1 MADSNLPT
9 RYIIDLNDV
18 DINSPSDGQILFI
31 DSSGVVSNE
40 TPTFATAA
48 DISGL
53 DTRLDTVETD
63 LDAAELT
70 ILSLDSRLDTAETD
84 IDNLQS
90 AGYQPLD
97 ADLTA
102 LAGLSSTGI
111 VARSASNTYSLR
123 TITGTTDRISIS
135 NGDGVSGN
143 PSIDI
148 STSYAGQNTITT
160 LGTVSTGTWSAT
172 TIAVNKGGTNATTA
186 SDARTNLGLII
197 GTDIQAYDP
206 TLSALAGVT
215 TAANKLIYADGS
227 DSFTTTDLTSFIRTL
242 LDDTTST
249 EARATLEITAGQ
261 PADST
266 LTALAAYNTDGLL
279 TQTAADTFTGRTL
292 TGTSNRISISN
303 GNGVSGNPTID
314 IHSSYVGQTSITTL
328 GTITTGTWT
337 ANTIAAIYGGTG
349 IASYTAGNY
358 INALNST
365 TLQQR
370 TPSQVL
376 SDIGAQPIDSTLT
389 SLAGFNS
396 NGIIVQ
402 TAADTFTSRSVTTSG
417 TILAIANGNGVS
429 GDILLNIQEDQID
442 INNIAGT
449 LSVIKGGTGIS
460 SYTTGNYINAVSSDT
475 LQQRTPSQVLSDISA
490 QAADSTLTA
499 LAGFNTNGL
508 VTQTT
513 ADTFTGRTISAASNK
528 ISISN
533 GDGVSGNPT
542 IDITEANLTL
552 GNIGGTLG
560 ISKGGTG
567 QTTANT
573 ALNALLPTQTS
584 NSGKILVT
592 NGTDTSW
599 STLKNNFFGP
609 ALVGTPIT
617 IRNTSTLASGDN
629 TMYTVPSGYWL
640 FVLNRK
646 IKGTTATR
654 TYIDKIMF
662 NATTD
667 VAMESGVSVGSTAVS
682 NLDKFYLL
690 NENELLKCNVS
701 GAGGILTY
709 RGILVSK
716 TLFPQIERI
725 LSLNQHMTT
734 NTYHSLYTTSANKRA
749 WLLSNDFSFF
759 TSPANNSGVGWLVN
773 YTGSDITLTSTHVV
787 PNGQAD
793 SASLWPISPITTIT
807 NSTVNTTM
815 FSIVSLDAG
824 DSLKIRTTATDMS
837 ADGFHILAYLWV
849 ESV

>member
-18 DINSPSDGQILFI
+18 NINSPSDGQILFI

-53 DTRLDTVETD
+53 DTRLDTVEID

-70 ILSLDSRLDTAETD
+70 IISLDSRLDTAETD

-143 PSIDI
+143 PTIDI
-148 STSYAGQNTITT
+148 STSYVGQNTITT
-160 LGTVSTGTWSAT
+160 LGIVSTGTWSAT

-186 SDARTNLGLII
+186 SDARTNLGLVI

-261 PADST
+261 PLDST

-376 SDIGAQPIDSTLT
+376 SDIGAQPLDSTLT
-389 SLAGFNS
+389 ALAGFNS

-442 INNIAGT
+442 INNITGT
-449 LSVIKGGTGIS
+449 LSVVKGGTGIT
-460 SYTTGNYINAVSSDT
+460 SYTTGNYINASSST
-475 LQQRTPSQVLSDISA
+475 ALQQRTPSQVLSDISA

-499 LAGFNTNGL
+499 LAAYNTNGL
-508 VTQTT
+508 LAQT
-513 ADTFTGRTISAASNK
+513 ASDTFTGRTISATSNK

-533 GDGVSGNPT
+533 GDGVSGNPS
-542 IDITEANLTL
+542 IDVAEANLTL
-552 GNIGGTLG
+552 DNIGGTLG

-567 QTTANT
+567 QTSANN
-573 ALNALLPTQTS
+573 ALNALLPTQS
-584 NSGKILVT
+584 GNSGLFLST
-592 NGTDTSW
+592 NGTNTSW
-599 STLKNNFFGP
+599 ATPS
-609 ALVGTPIT
+609 VGYLTPIGGPLISKNGGT
-617 IRNTSTLASGDN
+617 YNT
-629 TMYTVPSGYWL
+629 YTYKFS
-640 FVLNRK
+640 
-646 IKGTTATR
+646 
-654 TYIDKIMF
+654 
-662 NATTD
+662 
-667 VAMESGVSVGSTAVS
+667 SGSTQTLFTCPSSTKAIMVAAYFYNEALSSRSIQLFWNRSGTDYALDNSSNVS
-682 NLDKFYLL
+682 SNDLQNFGGNLYP
-690 NENELLKCNVS
+690 LLKVGDLIKATSDGADINVTIVVFEFSDTAPINDFLVTTFASS
-701 GAGGILTY
+701 GT
-709 RGILVSK
+709 
-716 TLFPQIERI
+716 
-725 LSLNQHMTT
+725 
-734 NTYHSLYTTSANKRA
+734 LYTCPANKRA
-749 WLLSNDFSFF
+749 ILLNQFILNNNGQIKIYNSTGSSLDIYIYRVPSGQNIDQNYMIGRQTGISN
-759 TSPANNSGVGWLVN
+759 NNSNSINAIMYLNEGDTIQYEASV
-773 YTGSDITLTSTHVV
+773 TGSGYAHGVLIEID
-787 PNGQAD
+787 
-793 SASLWPISPITTIT
+793 
-807 NSTVNTTM
+807 
-815 FSIVSLDAG
+815 
-824 DSLKIRTTATDMS
+824 
-837 ADGFHILAYLWV
+837 
-849 ESV
+849 E